1 MSRVIAF
8 GVAIACLGLLA
19 FDGQLALSR
28 VGAGGVHPINLWKIA
43 VAAGI
48 QFASLAF
55 AAWYALFL
63 FRNEGTWA
71 QQLSLRIKLLP
82 FIVPVVVLL
91 LSATLLEIG
100 LYCGDQPL
108 PSVRGRPVCPN
119 P

>member
-1 MSRVIAF
+1 MSRVIAL
-8 GVAIACLGLLA
+8 GLAIACLGLLA

-28 VGAGGVHPINLWKIA
+28 VGASGFYPLNLWKIA
-43 VAAGI
+43 GAAAI
-48 QFASLAF
+48 QLASLGF

-63 FRNEGTWA
+63 VRRVGSSA
-71 QQLSLRIKLLP
+71 QQLSLRITLLP
-82 FIVPVVVLL
+82 FIVPVVLLL

-108 PSVRGRPVCPN
+108 PSVRGRLVCPS